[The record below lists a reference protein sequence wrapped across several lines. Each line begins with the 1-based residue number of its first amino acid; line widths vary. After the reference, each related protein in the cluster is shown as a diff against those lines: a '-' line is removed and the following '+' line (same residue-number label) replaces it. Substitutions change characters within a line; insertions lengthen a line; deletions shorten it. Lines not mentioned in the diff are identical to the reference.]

1 MLRLLSTYHI
11 LAVFLL
17 FLVGAVFLAWPVS
30 ESAREVTDPEGGVIV
45 PTAGTVPDPDIEPEH
60 YRPERTD
67 FQLKYNDLALPHRV
81 TSIFV
86 MPSEEVPLEALF
98 TGPADAFTFRADSGA
113 VTRVDSARWHWT
125 APDAPGHYPL
135 TIINRESGE
144 VMRINAFVKTPFDPQ
159 EEIFN
164 GYRIG
169 RYRLDPYKNNPAYQ
183 PPEGLIEVTPENR
196 EVRVS
201 PHFTLG
207 QFLCK
212 QESGWPKYVVLREE
226 LLLKLEMLLG
236 EVNEE
241 GISTSSFH
249 VMSAYRTPWYNAA
262 IGNTTSYSSH
272 LYGGAAD
279 IFIDTNDDGYMD
291 DLNGDGVVTVEDA
304 ELLADLVED
313 KTNEA
318 WYRPFM
324 GGLGIYQP
332 DMPRRGPFI
341 HVDVRGEKAR
351 W

>member
-1 MLRLLSTYHI
+1 M
-11 LAVFLL
+11 
-17 FLVGAVFLAWPVS
+17 GAVFLAWPVS
-30 ESAREVTDPEGGVIV
+30 ESAREMVEPEEDVIV
-45 PTAGTVPDPDIEPEH
+45 VPDPDIEPEH
-60 YRPERTD
+60 YRPEQTD
-67 FQLKYNDLALPHRV
+67 FQLKYNDLVLPYRV
-81 TSIFV
+81 AAIFV
-86 MPSEEVPLEALF
+86 MPGEEVRLEALF
-98 TGPADAFTFRADSGA
+98 TGPRAAFTFRADSGA
-113 VTRVDSARWHWT
+113 VAPVDSTRWRWI
-125 APDAPGHYPL
+125 APEAPGHYPL
-135 TIINRESGE
+135 AVINNESGE

-159 EEIFN
+159 EDVLN

-169 RYRLDPYKNNPAYQ
+169 KYRLEPYKGNPAFE
-183 PPEGLIEVTPENR
+183 PPEGLIEVTPELR
-196 EVRVS
+196 KVRVS

-212 QESGWPKYVVLREE
+212 QESGWPKYVALREE

-241 GISTSSFH
+241 GISASSFH
-249 VMSAYRTPWYNAA
+249 LMSAYRTPWYNTA

-291 DLNGDGVVTVEDA
+291 DLNGDGVVTAEDA
-304 ELLADLVED
+304 ELLAEIVEE

-318 WYRPFM
+318 AYGPLI

-341 HVDVRGEKAR
+341 HVDVRGEKVR